1 MNGSYSLTNVRGV
14 GLGIKLLE
22 YQEAFLLHFP
32 QEETAGAQMS

>member
-1 MNGSYSLTNVRGV
+1 LTNVRGV
-14 GLGIKLLE
+14 GLGIKSKSE